1 MKTDAQII
9 AEIIRREGSAYT
21 DHPADRGGPT
31 KYGITLATLRAYW
44 RKQQRKAIPTV
55 ADLQRLSE
63 TEAHNLYWDEYIDG
77 PGYEAIEHD
86 ALRALVVDCAVQH
99 GQDNA
104 TVFVQKALVARGW
117 KVEVDGKFGPKTAE
131 AIKSDVA
138 LDSVR
143 PLFASILALRCS
155 FYGQLITR
163 DPVRVEAQ
171 KAGYRLQA
179 ENALG
184 WANRLG
190 EFIAESGTL

>member
-31 KYGITLATLRAYW
+31 MYGVTLAILRAFHKRRQW
-44 RKQQRKAIPTV
+44 KGIPTA
-55 ADLQRLSE
+55 ADLQLLTE
-63 TEAHNLYWDEYIDG
+63 TRARAIYLDEYIDG
-77 PGYEAIEHD
+77 PGFDQISSDE
-86 ALRALVVDCAVQH
+86 LRALVVDSAVQH

-104 TVFVQKALVARGW
+104 TVFCQKALAMLGREVM
-117 KVEVDGKFGPKTAE
+117 VDGKFGPKTAAAVNAE
-131 AIKSDVA
+131 P
-138 LDSVR
+138 VR
-143 PLFASILALRCS
+143 VLFARILALRCA

-163 DPVRVEAQ
+163 DPVRIEAQ

-179 ENALG
+179 ENAHG

-190 EFIAESGTL
+190 EFIAESGLL

>member
-9 AEIIRREGSAYT
+9 DEIIRREGSAYT

-31 KYGITLATLRAYW
+31 KYGVTLATLRAYW
-44 RKQQRKAIPTV
+44 RKMQRKGVPTV
-55 ADLQRLSE
+55 ADLQRL
-63 TEAHNLYWDEYIDG
+63 TENQAHDLYRDEYIDG
-77 PGYEAIEHD
+77 PGYDQIEHA
-86 ALRALVVDCAVQH
+86 ALRALVVDSAVQH

-104 TVFVQKALVARGW
+104 TLFVQKALAMRGW

-143 PLFASILALRCS
+143 PLFARILALRAA

-163 DPVRVEAQ
+163 DPVRVKAQ
-171 KAGYRLQA
+171 EAGYRLQA

>member
-9 AEIIRREGSAYT
+9 DEIIRREGSAYT

-31 KYGITLATLRAYW
+31 KYGITVATLRAHW
-44 RKQQRKAIPTV
+44 RKMQRKGVPTV
-55 ADLQRLSE
+55 ADLQRLAE
-63 TEAHNLYWDEYIDG
+63 NQARDLYWDEYIDG
-77 PGYEAIEHD
+77 PGYDQIEHS
-86 ALRALVVDCAVQH
+86 ALRALVVDSAVQH

-104 TVFVQKALVARGW
+104 TVFCQKALAMLGREVT
-117 KVEVDGKFGPKTAE
+117 VDGKFGPKTAAAVNAE
-131 AIKSDVA
+131 E
-138 LDSVR
+138 VR
-143 PLFASILALRCS
+143 VLFARILALRVA

-163 DPVRVEAQ
+163 DPVRAEAQ

-184 WANRLG
+184 WATRLG

>member
-9 AEIIRREGSAYT
+9 EEIIRREGSAYT

-44 RKQQRKAIPTV
+44 RKMQRKGVPTV
-55 ADLQRLSE
+55 ANLQQL
-63 TEAHNLYWDEYIDG
+63 TENQARDMYWDEYVEG
-77 PGYEAIEHD
+77 PGYDQIDHP

-104 TVFVQKALVARGW
+104 TVFCQKALSMLGREVA
-117 KVEVDGKFGPKTAE
+117 VDGKFGPKTAAAVNAE
-131 AIKSDVA
+131 P
-138 LDSVR
+138 VR
-143 PLFASILALRCS
+143 VLFARILALRAA

-163 DPVRVEAQ
+163 DPVRVKAQ
-171 KAGYRLQA
+171 ESGYRLQA